1 MKRSLLITC
10 MLFMLLIFMTGCG
23 NQLSKQEIARANEA
37 FTHTVVTGNHAETSE
52 ISCFFTCYYDDPRE
66 IDLWKFLYNCP
77 LQVRLTYGDE
87 QEFFDWLDATD
98 GYLEGVTWQ
107 SPEEYFVPVWRYTK
121 DSVSALLTR
130 YAGITADDLNSW
142 GNALYLEKYDAF
154 YNCSSD
160 VRSGRFACVGGEK
173 DGAIIRFWS
182 ETDQE
187 GMREVLTVE
196 KVDETYLIRSFLR
209 EKAK

>member
-10 MLFMLLIFMTGCG
+10 MLFMLLLSMTGCG
-23 NQLSKQEIARANEA
+23 NKLSKQEIAQANEA
-37 FTHTVVTGNHAETSE
+37 FAHTVVTGNHAESSE

-121 DSVSALLTR
+121 DSVSALLTK
-130 YAGITADDLNSW
+130 YTGITADDLNSW
-142 GNALYLEKYDAF
+142 GNALYMEKYDAF

-160 VRSGRFACVGGEK
+160 VRSGRFECVGGEK
-173 DGAIIRFWS
+173 DDAVIRFWS
-182 ETDQE
+182 ETESD
-187 GMREVLTVE
+187 GTREVLTIEEVE
-196 KVDETYLIRSFLR
+196 GQYLIRSFRR